1 MMNTAKSFTSV
12 LDGRKRK
19 VRNLW
24 QRGDRFYAR
33 IKIAYPGEDRA
44 KTRRVPLKA
53 GNVTAAVKELRE
65 LLVKRDKGRTI
76 TRERTQTLADF
87 AACLHPTSVTVAS
100 RPCDRRCTVGAEGNR
115 RTVGR
120 SC

>member
-24 QRGDRFYAR
+24 QRGDRYYAR

-44 KTRRVPLKA
+44 KTRREPKTPFMLVGGGILLENLKA
-53 GNVTAAVKELRE
+53 RWAKFYFFLGALP
-65 LLVKRDKGRTI
+65 L
-76 TRERTQTLADF
+76 F
-87 AACLHPTSVTVAS
+87 AGCRVACLK
-100 RPCDRRCTVGAEGNR
+100 
-115 RTVGR
+115 
-120 SC
+120 

>member
-1 MMNTAKSFTSV
+1 MNKERSFTPVFDS
-12 LDGRKRK
+12 RKRK
-19 VRNLW
+19 LRNLW
-24 QRGDRFYAR
+24 QRGDRYYAR

-76 TRERTQTLADF
+76 TRERTQTLAD
-87 AACLHPTSVTVAS
+87 LH
-100 RPCDRRCTVGAEGNR
+100 
-115 RTVGR
+115 RTALCGESQETGHHCGRER
-120 SC
+120 SCQILDP

>member
-33 IKIAYPGEDRA
+33 IKIAKALRDFNGE
-44 KTRRVPLKA
+44 
-53 GNVTAAVKELRE
+53 E
-65 LLVKRDKGRTI
+65 
-76 TRERTQTLADF
+76 
-87 AACLHPTSVTVAS
+87 
-100 RPCDRRCTVGAEGNR
+100 
-115 RTVGR
+115 
-120 SC
+120 